1 MLFFKGRN
9 IMNGYLMLVSL
20 WLASFC
26 AVAAAQPKHLAQYPN
41 QLTRDGHIVVLPDR
55 GTLYIVSDLHA
66 HWDDFNAWLRQTQ
79 LIERIEAGEDVY
91 GLILGDAVDY
101 KPDEP
106 RHPPYG
112 DTLIVNRV
120 MALRQH
126 LGERGNRFL
135 YLRGNHEFAAAD
147 AYAMLKKH
155 GMTAQNRRR
164 YIRELYN
171 SPLGTYY
178 QQFNF
183 IERMTDEHYAFL
195 MSLPTLA
202 IGKNGCVG
210 VHAGPARSLTRLA
223 ELVDPGPKTLE
234 ELLWHRPNIALSG
247 GYTVAHTDNFLKA
260 IHANLLIV
268 GHTPIHYFP
277 MQNVRD
283 GVATFGENQLIF
295 STGYSGLPGVPTYI
309 EIDLAE
315 TYSSVHALKLGVNIH
330 PLYPERHRAQE
341 AR

>member
-1 MLFFKGRN
+1 MLFFTGKP
-9 IMNGYLMLVSL
+9 MHDYLIPIILLLVG
-20 WLASFC
+20 FV
-26 AVAAAQPKHLAQYPN
+26 AVGAQAKHLAQYPN
-41 QLTRDGHIVVLPDR
+41 QLTRDGHIVILPNQ

-66 HWDDFNAWLRQTQ
+66 HWDDFNEWLQLTQ
-79 LIERIEAGEDVY
+79 LIARIEAGENVY

-112 DTLIVNRV
+112 DILIVERV
-120 MALRQH
+120 MELRKQ
-126 LGERGNRFL
+126 LGARGEQL
-135 YLRGNHEFAAAD
+135 IYIRGNHEFAVAE
-147 AYAMLKKH
+147 AYAMLKNH
-155 GMTAQNRRR
+155 GMTPQNRRR
-164 YIRELYN
+164 YISELYK
-171 SPLGTYY
+171 SALGSYY

-195 MSLPTLA
+195 MSLPTIV
-202 IGKNGCVG
+202 IGKNGFVG
-210 VHAGPARSLTRLA
+210 VHAGPARSLTGLA
-223 ELVDPGPKTLE
+223 ALVEPGPKTLD
-234 ELLWHRPNIALSG
+234 ELLWHRPDIALSG

-260 IHANLLIV
+260 IDANLLVV

-277 MQNVRD
+277 PQNVRD
-283 GVATFGENQLIF
+283 GIATVGENQLIF

-315 TYSSVHALKLGVNIH
+315 TYPSVHALKLGVNIH
-330 PLYPERHRAQE
+330 PLYPARHRARE